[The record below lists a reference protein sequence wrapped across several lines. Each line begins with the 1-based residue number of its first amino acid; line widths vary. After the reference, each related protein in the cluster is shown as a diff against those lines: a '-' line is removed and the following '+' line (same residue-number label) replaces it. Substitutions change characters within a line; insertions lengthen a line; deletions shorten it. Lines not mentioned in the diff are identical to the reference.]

1 MSDSTSASAD
11 SIRAASD
18 ARLAQGF
25 YGGRPHMGTGT
36 LEGHQGQDWT
46 PQATT
51 QYARRC
57 ADTAARPSAPPHVRC
72 RGGRLAL
79 APRVLCGSRH
89 VAQFSLVSTVLPSSL
104 RPAHLCRFSSH
115 HETFQSHNQS
125 SAQANSLRKGQAG
138 GNEMCSTR
146 SALRVAAVLATRR
159 SYVVRCVGSSHAC
172 FVIMTKWN
180 DV

>member
-1 MSDSTSASAD
+1 MSDSTSVSAD

-36 LEGHQGQDWT
+36 LEGHQAQGWT
-46 PQATT
+46 PQVP

-89 VAQFSLVSTVLPSSL
+89 VAQFSLVSTELPSSL
-104 RPAHLCRFSSH
+104 RPA
-115 HETFQSHNQS
+115 
-125 SAQANSLRKGQAG
+125 QAGSLHTTRHSNHTTKAVQATSLRKGQAG
-138 GNEMCSTR
+138 GNEICSTR

-159 SYVVRCVGSSHAC
+159 SSVVRCAGSSHAC

-180 DV
+180 GV